1 MKEEENWEKGRKGRK
16 RSNLGFQKLVRFDAT
31 HQIGELKKVCNSVT
45 GIVRKTVHLA
55 KFSPIISR
63 FQEST
68 NYRLDS
74 KSVMYSKEMFL
85 KSEKISKKIKKCNYW
100 WHFCLVYLV
109 YLFQFCLVP
118 LFVISVQS
126 SDSSFVHKTGLIFLV
141 GSFYI
146 VSDQYSTD
154 FSIVFH

>member
-1 MKEEENWEKGRKGRK
+1 
-16 RSNLGFQKLVRFDAT
+16 
-31 HQIGELKKVCNSVT
+31 
-45 GIVRKTVHLA
+45 
-55 KFSPIISR
+55 
-63 FQEST
+63 
-68 NYRLDS
+68 
-74 KSVMYSKEMFL
+74 MYSKEIFL

-154 FSIVFH
+154 FRLYFLSFKLGKISSLSKDCKKQMQINRGRVLCMYHMKSQIQGIGISYMCILFHSQKKSF

>member
-1 MKEEENWEKGRKGRK
+1 
-16 RSNLGFQKLVRFDAT
+16 
-31 HQIGELKKVCNSVT
+31 
-45 GIVRKTVHLA
+45 
-55 KFSPIISR
+55 
-63 FQEST
+63 
-68 NYRLDS
+68 
-74 KSVMYSKEMFL
+74 MYSKEMFL

-154 FSIVFH
+154 FSGVRICRQQVCEYVSTQISNILNIASLCSYFSLFEILEQVVCTMRISWDKDLAGRIKG

>member
-1 MKEEENWEKGRKGRK
+1 MEINSISKVLIKINRPQFCCNN
-16 RSNLGFQKLVRFDAT
+16 SFTTCFDFF
-31 HQIGELKKVCNSVT
+31 EKKVCNSVT
-45 GIVRKTVHLA
+45 RIVRKTVHLA

-109 YLFQFCLVP
+109 YLC
-118 LFVISVQS
+118 
-126 SDSSFVHKTGLIFLV
+126 
-141 GSFYI
+141 
-146 VSDQYSTD
+146 
-154 FSIVFH
+154 